1 MSSVPTATQKD
12 EVFLYMGSL
21 NPNLRCVEYLETI
34 IGLLKSK
41 RFQICRQKPDLSRDE
56 LYRVYSI
63 YVDASLD
70 ISKQVDG
77 FLPKLIEFLEKNLEQ
92 DREDRAKSLEG

>member
-21 NPNLRCVEYLETI
+21 NPNLRCVEYLKTI
-34 IGLLKSK
+34 IGLLKS
-41 RFQICRQKPDLSRDE
+41 RTFHTCQQKPDLSRDE

-63 YVDASLD
+63 YVDASRD
-70 ISKQVDG
+70 IDEQVDG
-77 FLPKLIEFLEKNLEQ
+77 FLPKLIKFLEKNLEQ
-92 DREDRAKSLEG
+92 EKEDRAKSLEG